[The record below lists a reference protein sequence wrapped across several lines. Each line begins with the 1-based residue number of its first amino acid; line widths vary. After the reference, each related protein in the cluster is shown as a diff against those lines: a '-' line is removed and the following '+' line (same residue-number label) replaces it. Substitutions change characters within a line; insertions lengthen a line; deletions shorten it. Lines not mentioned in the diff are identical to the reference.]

1 MMTNYNSG
9 NDNIDFVNSLANLHT
24 NLINH
29 CNAVTNISVTRMQ
42 EKALSE
48 AMGSLRRV
56 ADIIRSTSTEPQ
68 EPVREPPHRL
78 KTQSSK
84 LL

>member
-9 NDNIDFVNSLANLHT
+9 NDKIDYVNRLASLNT

-29 CNAVTNISVTRMQ
+29 CNAVTNISITRMQ

-48 AMGSLRRV
+48 AMGSG
-56 ADIIRSTSTEPQ
+56 AACAGWQIF
-68 EPVREPPHRL
+68 
-78 KTQSSK
+78 
-84 LL
+84 